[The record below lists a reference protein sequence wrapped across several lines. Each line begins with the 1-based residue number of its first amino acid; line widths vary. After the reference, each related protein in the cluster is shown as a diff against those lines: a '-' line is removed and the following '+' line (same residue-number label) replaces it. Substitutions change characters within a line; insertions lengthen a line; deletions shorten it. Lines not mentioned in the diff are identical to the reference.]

1 MSAKEDQPKRE
12 PSLYTK
18 LASEGPYGPGIGSA
32 LITMVEPHPG
42 HELSYHRWYED
53 DHYISGA
60 MSMPWMFAGRRW
72 VATRP
77 LQLLRYPAESAVA
90 KPVTAGA
97 YITVYWINEG
107 RYQDHLDWTVAINR
121 RLLPDGRVFQERTH
135 VFTSFQNYLGVVYRD
150 GDAGPRDIHA
160 LNYPYAGLIVE
171 VFDAA
176 PDQDPAGLAAWLKE
190 KHLPGKLEGS
200 PVAMATVFE
209 PMPLPGKTPT
219 YVKPVEGV
227 GKRITVLYFTESDP
241 AEDWERFVGDGAA
254 VEASGLGRLEFAAPF
269 IPTLPGTDRYVA
281 ELR

>member
-1 MSAKEDQPKRE
+1 MSDKQEHPKPE
-12 PSLYTK
+12 PSPYKK

-42 HELSYHRWYED
+42 QEHAYNRWYED

-160 LNYPYAGLIVE
+160 LNHPYAGLIVE

-269 IPTLPGTDRYVA
+269 IPTLPGTDRYVD

>member
-1 MSAKEDQPKRE
+1 MAEKQEHPKRE
-12 PSLYTK
+12 PSPYKK

-42 HELSYHRWYED
+42 QEHAYNRWYED

-77 LQLLRYPAESAVA
+77 LQLLRYPADSAVA
-90 KPVTAGA
+90 DPVTAGA

-150 GDAGPRDIHA
+150 GDSGPRDIHA
-160 LNYPYAGLIVE
+160 LNHPYAGLVVE

-176 PDQDPAGLAAWLKE
+176 PDQDPAALAAWLRE
-190 KHLPGKLEGS
+190 KHLPAKLEGS

-209 PMPLPGKTPT
+209 PMPLPGTTPT

-227 GKRITVLYFTESDP
+227 GKRITVLSFTEADP
-241 AEDWERFVGDGAA
+241 AEDWDRFAGDGAA

-269 IPTLPGTDRYVA
+269 IPTVPGTDRYVDQ
-281 ELR
+281 LR

>member
-1 MSAKEDQPKRE
+1 MSDKQGQPKRE
-12 PSLYTK
+12 PSAYAK
-18 LASEGPYGPGIGSA
+18 LASEGAYGPGIGSA

-42 HELSYHRWYED
+42 QERAYNRWYED

-107 RYQDHLDWTVAINR
+107 RYQDHMDWTVAINR
-121 RLLPDGRVFQERTH
+121 RLLPDGRVFQDRTH

-150 GDAGPRDIHA
+150 GDVGPRDIHA
-160 LNYPYAGLIVE
+160 LNHPYAGLVVE

-176 PDQDPAGLAAWLKE
+176 ADQDPAALAAWLLE
-190 KHLPGKLEGS
+190 KHLPGRLEGS

-209 PMPLPGKTPT
+209 PMPLPGRTPT

-227 GKRITVLYFTESDP
+227 GKRITVLYFIESDP
-241 AEDWERFVGDGAA
+241 ALDWERFAGDGAA
-254 VEASGLGRLEFAAPF
+254 IEASGLGRLEFAAPF
-269 IPTLPGTDRYVA
+269 IPTLPGTDMYVDQ
-281 ELR
+281 LR